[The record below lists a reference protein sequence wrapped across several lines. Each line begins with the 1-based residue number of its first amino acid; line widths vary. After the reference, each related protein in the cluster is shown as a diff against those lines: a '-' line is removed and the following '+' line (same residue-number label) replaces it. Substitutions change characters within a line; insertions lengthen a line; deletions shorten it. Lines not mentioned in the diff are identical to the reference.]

1 MISIPLNRHYA
12 YNVVVGKPVGLQKLY
27 LTDSTL
33 FVLFIRLFAKLRGAQ
48 VKVYRANID
57 YTPA

>member
-1 MISIPLNRHYA
+1 MISVPLNRHYA
-12 YNVVVGKPVGLQKLY
+12 YNVVVGKPVGRQKLY
-27 LTDSTL
+27 HTDSTIFAL
-33 FVLFIRLFAKLRGAQ
+33 LIRLTAKLRGAQ

>member
-1 MISIPLNRHYA
+1 MISVPLDRHYA
-12 YNVVVGKPVGLQKLY
+12 YNVVVGKPVGRQKFY
-27 LTDSTL
+27 YTDSTL
-33 FVLFIRLFAKLRGAQ
+33 FVLFIRLTAKLRGAQ